1 MGLWEFD
8 CSSWQLELTESLLA
22 VWRLYSKQGRQSGLG
37 IEGGFFPLDHQN
49 PDSGV
54 NRRAQEVFW
63 IQGAYHQN
71 KKHVFR
77 AFCAHPSVLKYIPV
91 GPATHI
97 GKNESSYAN
106 TLS

>member
-1 MGLWEFD
+1 MVLWEFD

-37 IEGGFFPLDHQN
+37 IEGGVFPLNHQN

-63 IQGAYHQN
+63 IFFG
-71 KKHVFR
+71 VCSGSLLLGR
-77 AFCAHPSVLKYIPV
+77 
-91 GPATHI
+91 
-97 GKNESSYAN
+97 ESD
-106 TLS
+106 LF